1 MLEWYDLISAVLNVA
16 QTHWFQYKISNIWE
30 LSPVPKPKL
39 VAWPDLASI
48 CYFPNFVTFHFYCH
62 PISFAC
68 QNLNNYWLCYTKILA
83 WQNFAS
89 NRQPSIFE
97 LLCCGAVNMCAKYF
111 LSQLGGFLSAKKSLV
126 MPIICIYEYLLE
138 GQLTLNRNLQVL
150 NGSLNCWP

>member
-1 MLEWYDLISAVLNVA
+1 MSPLNFSWEAKQRGRNRLFFLFWTYLLPSCHSSCNLNFPKTKLLICFDELEWYDLISAVLNVA

-30 LSPVPKPKL
+30 LSPIPKPKL

-68 QNLNNYWLCYTKILA
+68 QNLNNYWLCYTNILA

-89 NRQPSIFE
+89 IRQPSFFFFQTAM
-97 LLCCGAVNMCAKYF
+97 LW
-111 LSQLGGFLSAKKSLV
+111 SS
-126 MPIICIYEYLLE
+126 
-138 GQLTLNRNLQVL
+138 
-150 NGSLNCWP
+150 